1 VWVATE
7 GVPGKIEVQIWLSA
21 FNLPQDKLDKFEKD
35 WSAQL
40 HKMFS

>member
-1 VWVATE
+1 VVVTE
-7 GVPGKIEVQIWLSA
+7 DAPGKIEVQIWLSA

-40 HKMFS
+40 RKIFS